1 MLLFFSARYA
11 SGCFNVSYSIYVML
25 MDMFKIIPQF
35 DPAASEKFLDYK
47 YTVDIFRLYYCTMY
61 LTSIFVKETILQDLF
76 HVLYQSNLSR
86 LSGPTH

>member
-11 SGCFNVSYSIYVML
+11 SGFFNVSYSIYVML

-47 YTVDIFRLYYCTMY
+47 YTVDIF
-61 LTSIFVKETILQDLF
+61 
-76 HVLYQSNLSR
+76 SR
-86 LSGPTH
+86 DFSHIYEHN